1 MASYNPFE
9 RRQQIY
15 NCIMNDNKII
25 NSQNNE
31 ETKNL
36 LIERIQEEFKLVGP
50 PVAPKPQKS
59 SSSSSSSS
67 KIPPPPPPPTSSLPT
82 VIPQTSTG
90 SIFAAI
96 QNTNQRPPLN
106 PTNTNDSSGPRIYN
120 MGGPMAPMLT
130 KSQGDGSLQSYNTVM
145 ENIRQQ
151 LGIN

>member
-25 NSQNNE
+25 NRQNNE

-50 PVAPKPQKS
+50 PIAPKPQRN
-59 SSSSSSSS
+59 
-67 KIPPPPPPPTSSLPT
+67 IPPPPPPPPSSLPT
-82 VIPQTSTG
+82 LIPQASE
-90 SIFAAI
+90 SIFAGI
-96 QNTNQRPPLN
+96 QNPNQRPPLN
-106 PTNTNDSSGPRIYN
+106 PTNTNDSSEPRIYN
-120 MGGPMAPMLT
+120 MGGPMTPMVLT
-130 KSQGDGSLQSYNTVM
+130 KNSQAGGSLQSYNTVM